1 MSRKD
6 GRSSVINE
14 TEPLSVSPQLR
25 PKRIKVGKGNVL
37 DIVEEALIKA
47 KLKIRKLE
55 SRELR
60 TEENKRGI
68 KSDEEAKRLERENKI
83 LRGEL
88 KNMNHNLN
96 LIFQQ
101 FDSADF
107 ERKKSKRP
115 VSKVRVKNTYSEE
128 MKNTEKLLYNL
139 MH

>member
-1 MSRKD
+1 M
-6 GRSSVINE
+6 
-14 TEPLSVSPQLR
+14 
-25 PKRIKVGKGNVL
+25 L